1 MPGTILNVKQH
12 NDLGKSMGE
21 RVDRTARPRWKRL
34 GVSAVKLA
42 VAALVLWFV
51 GRHVARSWDALGRH
65 GKPLRFEPAW
75 LVLAGGLYLAGLG
88 FSGVFFHQVMRASPS
103 PVRRYA
109 AVRAYLV
116 SHLGKYVPGKAMV
129 VVVRAGMVVPYG
141 AKGVTAAV
149 ATFYETL
156 AMMAAGGLIAAVGFG
171 VTSTE
176 SDTLITLDAPLGW
189 DAAGKFLS
197 RIPLFGLMAAIGLGL
212 GLAFLAVVLPP
223 VFGRLSRL
231 VTTPFGGAGAETS
244 PRFSGRLLVWGLLW
258 STCCWV
264 LLGLSQLAVVRAV
277 APLSLAD
284 AARLTPL
291 AVGGVAFATVA
302 GFVVA
307 VLPGGLGVR
316 EGVLM
321 AALGPAV
328 GDGVAVAAAILL
340 RLVWIAAELAAG
352 GVLVMIPPRPVREPG
367 PAPDPQTPAATRQR
381 IS

>member
-1 MPGTILNVKQH
+1 
-12 NDLGKSMGE
+12 MGE

-42 VAALVLWFV
+42 IAALVLWFV
-51 GRHVARSWDALGRH
+51 GRHVARSWEALGRH

-75 LVLAGGLYLAGLG
+75 LVLAGGLYLAGLV

-103 PVRRYA
+103 PVRRYPA
-109 AVRAYLV
+109 IRAYLV
-116 SHLGKYVPGKAMV
+116 SHLAKYVPGKAMV

-156 AMMAAGGLIAAVGFG
+156 AMMAAGGLIAAVGFAT
-171 VTSTE
+171 TSTR
-176 SDTLITLDAPLGW
+176 SDTFISLDAPEWWGVGRL
-189 DAAGKFLS
+189 LT
-197 RIPLFGLMAAIGLGL
+197 RIDEFAFCAAIGLAL
-212 GLAFLAVVLPP
+212 GLAFLVVVLPP

-231 VTTPFGGAGAETS
+231 VTTPFGGAGEETS
-244 PRFSGRLLVWGLLW
+244 PRFSGRLLGWGLLW

-277 APLSLAD
+277 SPLSPAD

-291 AVGGVAFATVA
+291 VIGSVAFATVA

-307 VLPGGLGVR
+307 VMPGGLGVR

-321 AALGPAV
+321 AVLGPAV

-340 RLVWIAAELAAG
+340 RLVWIAAELVAG
-352 GVLVMIPPRPVREPG
+352 GILVMIRPRPIREPVADRRI
-367 PAPDPQTPAATRQR
+367 PAEMGQHH
-381 IS
+381 S